1 MATMR
6 GKLVMVDT
14 NVLLSATN
22 TARPDHS
29 ASRRVFSRALDVGIH
44 LCTCGQ
50 ILREYLVVA
59 TRPVSVNGLG
69 LDLDASL
76 RNLSWFRRRL
86 VFFPETEEVHQTLI
100 SLAGSKRI
108 RGKHLH
114 DGNIAALM
122 SCSGIDH
129 LVTNN
134 PEDFR
139 IFPEVTV
146 LASGDI

>member
-22 TARPDHS
+22 TARLDHL
-29 ASRRVFSRALDVGIH
+29 ASRRVFSRALDEGIH

-59 TRPVSVNGLG
+59 TRPVPVNGLG

-86 VFFPETEEVHQTLI
+86 VFFPETEEVHQILI
-100 SLAGSKRI
+100 SLAGSRGL

-122 SCSGIDH
+122 SCSGISH

-134 PEDFR
+134 PEDFTA
-139 IFPEVTV
+139 FPEMMV
-146 LASGDI
+146 LAPNEI

>member
-6 GKLVMVDT
+6 GKLLMVDT

-22 TARPDHS
+22 TARPDHL
-29 ASRRVFSRALDVGIH
+29 ASHRVFSRALAEGIH

-69 LDLDASL
+69 LDLDVSL

-86 VFFPETEEVHQTLI
+86 VFFPETEAVHQALI
-100 SLAGSKRI
+100 SLAGERGL

-122 SCSGIDH
+122 SCSGIPPR
-129 LVTNN
+129 VTNN
-134 PEDFR
+134 PGDFAA
-139 IFPEVTV
+139 IPDITILAPEE
-146 LASGDI
+146 I

>member
-1 MATMR
+1 METMR

-14 NVLLSATN
+14 NVLVSATN
-22 TARPDHS
+22 TARLDHL
-29 ASRRVFSRALDVGIH
+29 ASRNVFDRALTEGIH

-59 TRPVSVNGLG
+59 TRPVAVNGLG

-86 VFFPETEEVHQTLI
+86 VFFPETEEVYQTLV
-100 SLAGSKRI
+100 SLARNRGL

-122 SCSGIDH
+122 SYSGISY

-134 PEDFR
+134 PGDFSA
-139 IFPEVTV
+139 IPDITLLAPEE
-146 LASGDI
+146 I

>member
-1 MATMR
+1 MATVR

-14 NVLLSATN
+14 NVLVSATN
-22 TARPDHS
+22 TARPDHLVS
-29 ASRRVFSRALDVGIH
+29 HRVFSRALAEGIH

-76 RNLSWFRRRL
+76 RNLSWFRKRL
-86 VFFPETEEVHQTLI
+86 VFFPETEEVHQALI
-100 SLAGSKRI
+100 SLAGSRGI

-122 SCSGIDH
+122 ACSSIDH
-129 LVTNN
+129 LITNN
-134 PEDFR
+134 PEDFAA
-139 IFPEVTV
+139 FPEITI
-146 LASGDI
+146 LAPDEI

>member
-22 TARPDHS
+22 TARSDHL
-29 ASRRVFSRALDVGIH
+29 ASHRVFSRALSEGIH

-69 LDLDASL
+69 LDLDVSL
-76 RNLSWFRRRL
+76 RNLSWFRRRM
-86 VFFPETEEVHQTLI
+86 VFFPETEEVHQALLT
-100 SLAGSKRI
+100 LAGSRGI

-122 SCSGIDH
+122 SCSGIAH
-129 LVTNN
+129 LATNN
-134 PEDFR
+134 PEDFAA
-139 IFPEVTV
+139 FPEFTI
-146 LASGDI
+146 LAPEDI

>member
-14 NVLLSATN
+14 NVLVSATN
-22 TARPDHS
+22 TARLDHLV
-29 ASRRVFSRALDVGIH
+29 SRSIFSRARDEGIH

-69 LDLDASL
+69 LDLDAAL
-76 RNLSWFRRRL
+76 WNLSWFRRRL
-86 VFFPETEEVHQTLI
+86 VFFPETEEIHQTLI
-100 SLAGSKRI
+100 SLAGSRGI

-114 DGNIAALM
+114 GGNIGALM
-122 SCSGIDH
+122 TCSGISY

-134 PEDFR
+134 PEDFFA
-139 IFPEVTV
+139 FPDLTLLGPEE
-146 LASGDI
+146 I

>member
-22 TARPDHS
+22 TARPDHL
-29 ASRRVFSRALDVGIH
+29 ASHRVFSRALAEGMH

-69 LDLDASL
+69 LELDVSL

-86 VFFPETEEVHQTLI
+86 VFFTETEAVHQALI
-100 SLAGSKRI
+100 SLAEARGL

-122 SCSGIDH
+122 SCSGISY
-129 LVTNN
+129 LITNN
-134 PEDFR
+134 PGDFAA
-139 IFPEVTV
+139 IPDITV
-146 LASGDI
+146 LAPEKI